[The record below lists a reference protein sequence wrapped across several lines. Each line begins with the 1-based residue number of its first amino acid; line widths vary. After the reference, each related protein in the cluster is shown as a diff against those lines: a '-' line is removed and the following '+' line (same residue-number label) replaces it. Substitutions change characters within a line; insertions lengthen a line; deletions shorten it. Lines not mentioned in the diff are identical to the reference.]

1 MEDVEDLGD
10 DKLLWSSKEE
20 DYLVELMGPLNSE
33 EEQEVEEVFLH
44 GTTKNPLFND
54 VEDISDSPVEKK
66 SGPSKEEECVD
77 ILEKMEGITTM
88 QFVNAIREFK
98 DASIRIIFLRIMSIH
113 VSATSCIDKCF
124 EGMGINRDDLP
135 FYDMEEEL
143 DELLE
148 LQKLTSSATTNPQ
161 EKVPCRTSL
170 LSGKEW
176 VKELLEGHPTRIY
189 ENLRM
194 DRRTFVKLCQILCE
208 RHYLEDNTERRVSI
222 EEVVAIFLYT
232 IGHNQRQRVSAERF
246 QHSTETINRHVKEV
260 MRALCKLAKELI
272 VSRNLDEIPPEVL
285 YNPKHYP
292 YFKISPSLPRLSHAP
307 SSIAPLTSPHHS
319 PVITTDRRCSLPGTP
334 AGTQLENTRNF
345 ASVCN
350 RGKIA
355 SIFGFEQV
363 ESPKFDFEVIWLKLG
378 SSLFLHLIERDPN
391 TKLPEGPWSAT
402 SAVADPKN
410 LPRGHHI
417 CFPVANFDSFVQ
429 NLKVYACVRIWLKF
443 GEILSKVTTNVHIVP
458 VHLCKFEMAVCRFG
472 FPL

>member
-10 DKLLWSSKEE
+10 DTLLWSSKEE
-20 DYLVELMGPLNSE
+20 DYLVELMVNKEYKQFRKKGCDHFELLCEIFNETVATGHLARSSTQGPLNSE

-66 SGPSKEEECVD
+66 SKKKRAKGDAHEGSSRVKNQCLDSSASDAAWNAFRDAQLSKKLVYDKAGGPSKEEECVD

-113 VSATSCIDKCF
+113 VSTTSCIDKCF
-124 EGMGINRDDLP
+124 EGVGINRDDLP
-135 FYDMEEEL
+135 FYDTEEEL

-148 LQKLTSSATTNPQ
+148 LQKLTSSATTNSQ

-194 DRRTFVKLCQILCE
+194 DRRTFVKLCQVLCE

-222 EEVVAIFLYT
+222 EEAVAIFLYT
-232 IGHNQRQRVSAERF
+232 VGHNQRQRVSAERF

-292 YFKISPSLPRLSHAP
+292 YFKDL
-307 SSIAPLTSPHHS
+307 
-319 PVITTDRRCSLPGTP
+319 
-334 AGTQLENTRNF
+334 
-345 ASVCN
+345 
-350 RGKIA
+350 
-355 SIFGFEQV
+355 
-363 ESPKFDFEVIWLKLG
+363 
-378 SSLFLHLIERDPN
+378 
-391 TKLPEGPWSAT
+391 
-402 SAVADPKN
+402 
-410 LPRGHHI
+410 
-417 CFPVANFDSFVQ
+417 
-429 NLKVYACVRIWLKF
+429 
-443 GEILSKVTTNVHIVP
+443 
-458 VHLCKFEMAVCRFG
+458 
-472 FPL
+472 

>member
-20 DYLVELMGPLNSE
+20 DYLVELMVREVRKGNLSSTTFHKRIWTSISQKMHERFKKMFPMTKLKQKFNRFRAKWKLFKELIDSTGFGWDPDRKTVDATEEDWAKKIEVNKEYKQFRKKGCDHFELLCEIFNETVATGHLARSSTQGPMNSE

-98 DASIRIIFLRIMSIH
+98 NASIRIIFLRITSIH

-135 FYDMEEEL
+135 FYDTEEEL

-148 LQKLTSSATTNPQ
+148 LQKLTSSATTNSQ

-194 DRRTFVKLCQILCE
+194 DRRTFVKLCQVLCE

-232 IGHNQRQRVSAERF
+232 VGNNQRQRVS
-246 QHSTETINRHVKEV
+246 
-260 MRALCKLAKELI
+260 
-272 VSRNLDEIPPEVL
+272 
-285 YNPKHYP
+285 
-292 YFKISPSLPRLSHAP
+292 
-307 SSIAPLTSPHHS
+307 
-319 PVITTDRRCSLPGTP
+319 
-334 AGTQLENTRNF
+334 
-345 ASVCN
+345 
-350 RGKIA
+350 
-355 SIFGFEQV
+355 V
-363 ESPKFDFEVIWLKLG
+363 ESNDPWFDDWDRDNLVDLDAESTADENNSEFVYYMSQQQLQEMTLVREEIAQ
-378 SSLFLHLIERDPN
+378 HLWTDI
-391 TKLPEGPWSAT
+391 G
-402 SAVADPKN
+402 
-410 LPRGHHI
+410 RG
-417 CFPVANFDSFVQ
+417 
-429 NLKVYACVRIWLKF
+429 
-443 GEILSKVTTNVHIVP
+443 
-458 VHLCKFEMAVCRFG
+458 
-472 FPL
+472 